1 MPSII
6 PPPPSPPK
14 TVNVPDTLLVDSTV
28 TTGPGDSYYGVNLST
43 LLVYEQPIVQSV
55 TFTNGGRLW
64 LGYNGGANFGTPTLI
79 YGENMGSLVNTGTM
93 AVIGSSYLAYGILNI
108 SHWGGFTNSGSLWVI
123 NNASSAIGVRTGAS
137 EGAVQNSG
145 LIAVSGAAA
154 STGVWRD
161 NGGVVNN
168 LAGGQIL
175 VEATSQF
182 VTGIEY
188 GRGGTITNAGLIEV
202 QRLGTAHTARAIYI
216 NAGPFSTTITN
227 SGIIRS
233 DDYAIYADSTQFSP
247 ATDGVQTITNTAT
260 GQIIGNIVLRAG
272 DDSIANAGSITGSID
287 MGHFA
292 DSLTNTGSIT
302 GAVDMGNGN
311 DLVDT
316 QGGSI
321 NGVIT
326 LGTGDDTFQGSGLAD
341 RVMGG
346 VMNDVLNG
354 NGGDDLLAGGFGND
368 TLVGG
373 AGNDGLYGEL
383 GDDLIQTLGGDAVF
397 GGEGNDRIELGDLTF
412 ASIDGGAGID
422 TLVLP
427 TGALSLNLAL
437 VAASVR
443 VSGIETIAM
452 RGGQTVSLTSAD
464 VLSLSGGAEMRVQTG
479 AGDTLNLLGTWSDGG
494 LRSVGGT
501 SYHVYASGGREL
513 LVSGT
518 GAVQFLA
525 SAPGGATGLQP
536 VAAGP
541 AAPVPGGASGVTL
554 MGTNYVFESLDFS
567 DSLRVNAGE
576 VWIGTGRVAIADPT
590 QFEIRT
596 LDNYG
601 TIRSASTVDGNGT
614 VPEVIA
620 VQTNIQGN
628 INNYGLIETVA
639 GYRFGVGVQIRQEGT
654 LNNFGQIVVTS
665 DYVATGVF
673 VQQGGGFH
681 NTGSIT
687 VTSAD
692 AARGVDIQVGH
703 DFVNDGTITSTGQS
717 AIGLFLSNP
726 SGLMINNGSIFAN
739 ATSNID
745 PAFRSQGVI
754 LFLAYT
760 PGTFINTGLIQAVT
774 AIRVIPGSPG
784 GTTRIENSGTLNGE
798 IELGEANDV
807 VINTG
812 SLNGTIHFGDG
823 NDQFDGRGGAFN
835 GIADGGFGNDGL
847 IGGSGNDR
855 FEGGPGNDSL
865 DGSGGTDRALYSG
878 AFAGVTVDL
887 RIAGAQ
893 DTIGAGI
900 DTLTSIEELSGSG
913 FDDTLT
919 GNDLANLLDG
929 QAGNDRLT
937 GGLGDDRIEGG
948 AGSDTAVFAGI
959 RADYLISSQVV
970 GGLVQTRIEGL
981 GAFAGQGTDTLSN
994 VEFAQ
999 FGDQT
1004 LQLVT
1009 SSNNRPVL
1017 GQPAMPD
1024 QTILDS
1030 QSYVYQIPATSF
1042 IDLDPGD
1049 VLAYR
1054 ATLADGS
1061 PLPVWLTFNGANRTF
1076 SGTPPVGAIGAVLT
1090 VRVYATDNNP
1100 NDPGYEISDDFVLTI
1115 NQAPGAQVNGTTGD
1129 DNLFGTFRAETLFG
1143 DAGDDVLHGSVGA
1156 DIMNGHTGTDTADY
1170 SASAGAITVNFATNS
1185 FSGGDAEG
1193 DQLISIEAVVGS
1205 AWADDLTGG
1214 NGNDTFYGRDNND
1227 QLHGGDG
1234 SDQLFGEEGMDTLY
1248 GDGLSD
1254 MLSGGGG
1261 ADFLY
1266 GGNGNDA
1273 LWAGEASLPY
1283 IPNGQPYYWINPALD
1298 RSTEID
1304 LLDGGDGDDSLFAGY
1319 GDTVIGGSNTTAGD
1333 TLYISFMGANAG
1345 ITANFN
1351 DASLSIGGATI
1362 SGIENTA
1369 AIEGSDFDDDLTA
1382 RAVIPGYSGFTTMF
1396 GMGGNDRLVANARTT
1411 VLSGGDG
1418 NDTLIASGSTALQT
1432 VDGGTGNDRVTFT
1445 GGGGGDAIGGLG
1457 IDTLVIDNTNGAAFN
1472 SLSGFERLE
1481 LLNSQLALT
1490 SAMFDDGFAFDTV
1503 MTGTGALFVNM
1514 NPGAYFAATQMSIA
1528 STILLT
1534 VNGSS
1539 DIDVIKGPLD
1549 HVITV
1554 DAGDGT
1560 DQIRGSNLVDTLR
1573 GDGGND
1579 KIMGLGGAD
1588 QLTGGAGAD
1597 QFRYLFASDCGLGA
1611 NADRILDFTNGADKL
1626 DFRALDADP
1635 ALAGQQAI
1643 SFIGTAAFA
1652 INGAAQARYVD
1663 SGADT
1668 LVQIDLNGDGAA
1680 DMQIVLAGHAGQALA
1695 ATDFLF

>member
-14 TVNVPDTLLVDSTV
+14 TVNVPGTLLVDSTV
-28 TTGPGDSYYGVNLST
+28 TTGPGDSYYGMNLST
-43 LLVYEQPIVQSV
+43 LLVYDQPIGQSI
-55 TFTNGGRLW
+55 TFTNGGTLW
-64 LGYNGGANFGTPTLI
+64 LGYNGGANFGAPVLI
-79 YGENMGSLVNTGTM
+79 YGQNMGSLVNTGTM
-93 AVIGSSYLAYGILNI
+93 AVIASSYLAYGIFNV

-123 NNASSAIGVRTGAS
+123 NSASSAIGVRTGAS

-161 NGGVVNN
+161 NGGVLNN

-182 VTGIEY
+182 VTGVEFD
-188 GRGGTITNAGLIEV
+188 RGGTISNAGLIEV

-216 NAGPFSTTITN
+216 NAGSDPTTITN
-227 SGIIRS
+227 SGTIRS

-247 ATDGVQTITNTAT
+247 ATDGPQTITNTAT
-260 GQIIGNIVLRAG
+260 GQIIGNIMLRAG
-272 DDSIANAGSITGSID
+272 NDSIANAGSITGTID
-287 MGHFA
+287 MGNFA

-302 GAVDMGNGN
+302 GAIDMGNGN

-368 TLVGG
+368 TLAGG

-383 GDDLIQTLGGDAVF
+383 GDDLIQTQGGDAVF

-412 ASIDGGAGID
+412 ASVDGGAGID

-437 VAASVR
+437 VAASGR
-443 VSGIETIAM
+443 VSGIEAIAM
-452 RGGQTVSLTSAD
+452 RGSQTVSLTSAD
-464 VLSLSGGAEMRVQTG
+464 VLALSGGSEMRVQTG
-479 AGDTLNLLGTWSDGG
+479 AGDTLNLIGAWSDGG

-501 SYHVYASGGREL
+501 SYHVYASGGREV
-513 LVSGT
+513 LVSGA
-518 GAVQFLA
+518 GAVQFPA
-525 SAPGGATGLQP
+525 SVPGGATGLQP

-554 MGTNYVFESLDFS
+554 MGTNFVFESLDFS
-567 DSLRVNAGE
+567 DNLRVNAGE
-576 VWIGTGRVAIADPT
+576 VWTGTGRVAIADPT

-601 TIRSASTVDGNGT
+601 TIRSASTVVGNGT

-620 VQTNIQGN
+620 VQTNIQGI
-628 INNYGLIETVA
+628 INNYGLIETNA
-639 GYRFGVGVQIRQEGT
+639 GYRFGLGVQIRQEGT

-673 VQQGGGFH
+673 VQQGLRFH

-692 AARGVDIQVGH
+692 TARGVDIQVGH
-703 DFVNDGTITSTGQS
+703 DFVNAGTITATGQA

-739 ATSNID
+739 ATTNID

-754 LFLAYT
+754 LFQAYT

-774 AIRVIPGSPG
+774 AIRVNPGSPG
-784 GTTRIENSGTLNGE
+784 GTTRIENSGTINGG

-812 SLNGTIHFGDG
+812 TLNGSIHFGDG
-823 NDQFDGRGGAFN
+823 NDQFDGRGGMFS
-835 GIADGGFGNDGL
+835 GSADGGFGNDSL

-865 DGSGGTDRALYSG
+865 DGGSGTDRALYSG
-878 AFAGVTVDL
+878 AFTGVTVDL

-900 DTLTSIEELSGSG
+900 DTLISIEELSGSG

-948 AGSDTAVFAGI
+948 AGSDTAVFAGN
-959 RADYLISSQVV
+959 RSDYLISSQVV
-970 GGLVQTRIEGL
+970 GGLVQTRIQGL
-981 GAFAGQGTDTLSN
+981 GAFAGQGSDTLTN

-1009 SSNNRPVL
+1009 SSNTRPVL

-1030 QSYVYQIPATSF
+1030 QAYVYQIPATAF
-1042 IDLDPGD
+1042 IDNDPGD

-1061 PLPVWLTFNGANRTF
+1061 PLPFWLTFNSASRTF
-1076 SGTPPVGAIGAVLT
+1076 SGTPPIISIGSVLT

-1100 NDPGYEISDDFVLTI
+1100 NDPGSEISDDFVLTI
-1115 NQAPGAQVNGTTGD
+1115 NQAPGADVVGTIGD
-1129 DNLFGTFRAETLFG
+1129 DVLFGTFRNELLFG
-1143 DAGDDVLHGSVGA
+1143 SDGNDLLTGSAGADVMNGGSGTDVVDYNGSVGP
-1156 DIMNGHTGTDTADY
+1156 ITLNLQTGTA
-1170 SASAGAITVNFATNS
+1170 
-1185 FSGGDAEG
+1185 SGGDAEG
-1193 DQLISIEAVVGS
+1193 DQLISIEAAIGS
-1205 AWADDLTGG
+1205 AFNDDLTGS
-1214 NGNDTFYGRDNND
+1214 NGNDALSGNLGDDTI
-1227 QLHGGDG
+1227 HGLGG
-1234 SDQLFGEEGMDTLY
+1234 SDQLFGEAGNDTLY
-1248 GDGLSD
+1248 GDDLSD

-1273 LWAGEASLPY
+1273 LWSGFASLPF
-1283 IPNGQPYYWINPALD
+1283 IPNQQPYYWINPALD

-1319 GDTVIGGSNTTAGD
+1319 GDTVIGGSNTAAGD
-1333 TLYISFMGANAG
+1333 TLYISFMGASTG

-1362 SGIENTA
+1362 SGIENTG

-1382 RAVIPGYSGFTTMF
+1382 RAVVPGYSGFTTMF

-1411 VLSGGDG
+1411 VMLGGDG
-1418 NDTLIASGSTALQT
+1418 NDTLIASGSIALQT
-1432 VDGGTGNDRVTFT
+1432 VDGGAGNDRLTFN
-1445 GGGGGDAIGGLG
+1445 GAGGGDVSGGAG
-1457 IDTLVIDNTNGAAFN
+1457 TDTLVIDNTNGAAFN
-1472 SLSGFERLE
+1472 SLAGFERLE
-1481 LLNSQLALT
+1481 LVNAQLALT
-1490 SAMFDDGFAFDTV
+1490 SAMFNDGFAFDTV

-1514 NPGAYFAATQMSIA
+1514 TPGAYFAATQMSIA
-1528 STILLT
+1528 SSILLT
-1534 VNGSS
+1534 VSGSS
-1539 DIDVIKGPLD
+1539 DIDVIKGSLD
-1549 HVITV
+1549 HAITI
-1554 DAGDGT
+1554 DAGNGA

-1597 QFRYLFASDCGLGA
+1597 QFRYLFASDSGLGA
-1611 NADRILDFTNGADKL
+1611 NADRILDFTNGEDKL

-1635 ALAGQQAI
+1635 VAAGRQ
-1643 SFIGTAAFA
+1643 
-1652 INGAAQARYVD
+1652 
-1663 SGADT
+1663 
-1668 LVQIDLNGDGAA
+1668 
-1680 DMQIVLAGHAGQALA
+1680 
-1695 ATDFLF
+1695 TDRKSVV